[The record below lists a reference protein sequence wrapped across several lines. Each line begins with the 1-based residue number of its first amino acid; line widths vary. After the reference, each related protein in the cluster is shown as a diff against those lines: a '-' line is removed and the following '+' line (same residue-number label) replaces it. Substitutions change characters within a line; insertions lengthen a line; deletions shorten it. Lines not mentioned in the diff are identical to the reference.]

1 MKMYLCLFFAHRM
14 DVAGLLDRSY
24 FTDLGEHSIYFPPP
38 FINSPNV
45 FSPPPAGDALFD
57 ISLLKG
63 ARENVNYDC

>member
-1 MKMYLCLFFAHRM
+1 MLQGCLT
-14 DVAGLLDRSY
+14 DPILLILVN
-24 FTDLGEHSIYFPPP
+24 TQSISLPP
-38 FINSPNV
+38 FINPPNV